1 MTIEEFQQLQGEV
14 VRCHNKLREEEK
26 ARLELKIRLNQVDE
40 KDGRNLKGRVFGE
53 FIYLFILA

>member
-26 ARLELKIRLNQVDE
+26 AKLELKTRLNQVEE
-40 KDGRNLKGRVFGE
+40 KELEGL
-53 FIYLFILA
+53 